1 MFVLNGKG
9 LGVLALG
16 HHDELESG
24 PFSSGQN
31 NVEGYTSGY
40 FVVSLGGE
48 MRRELNQKQH
58 LVSGVFGI
66 SETLRPTC

>member
-40 FVVSLGGE
+40 FVVSLGE
-48 MRRELNQKQH
+48 EK
-58 LVSGVFGI
+58 
-66 SETLRPTC
+66 